1 MVIEISEGN
10 EKPYYLKEKGP
21 KPSGVYKRVGRS
33 CRQAS
38 EDEILSMLMESKGY
52 FYEKDIS
59 EEQELSFKYFFSLCD
74 ELKMAHQKRNLMSL
88 GMIDKNSLYTNLAL
102 LLSDQSPIIVKVA
115 KYDENMNF
123 LLKKEFKGSLLKV
136 LNDVIDVATV
146 NNDISAVI
154 DGKTF
159 KRIETLSYPG
169 ANLREGILNAFCH
182 ADYFIRSNIK
192 LEFFPNELKIT
203 NPGGIYKAT
212 LEDIMNGIQTYRN
225 PGLVNILNKLGYI
238 ENFGSGI
245 PRIVNAYSRSA
256 SKPEFKPTENFFT
269 LILPNMNAIIDSI
282 DDPIDDPINKPLSDF
297 DLAVI
302 RSIRDNPGFNA
313 KQLLSVMLPVEP
325 TTTLDR
331 IKNSIKRNLNDLCEF
346 RGSRNSGGY
355 YIKDRNKL

>member
-136 LNDVIDVATV
+136 LEAFFELIVPLVIKYMIDNVV
-146 NNDISAVI
+146 KNNMLSEQIKVERLWICGGVLFVSL
-154 DGKTF
+154 
-159 KRIETLSYPG
+159 TLLIFGSWH
-169 ANLREGILNAFCH
+169 LIMVLVV
-182 ADYFIRSNIK
+182 
-192 LEFFPNELKIT
+192 L
-203 NPGGIYKAT
+203 
-212 LEDIMNGIQTYRN
+212 DIMIKKCR
-225 PGLVNILNKLGYI
+225 L
-238 ENFGSGI
+238 
-245 PRIVNAYSRSA
+245 
-256 SKPEFKPTENFFT
+256 
-269 LILPNMNAIIDSI
+269 LI
-282 DDPIDDPINKPLSDF
+282 
-297 DLAVI
+297 
-302 RSIRDNPGFNA
+302 
-313 KQLLSVMLPVEP
+313 
-325 TTTLDR
+325 
-331 IKNSIKRNLNDLCEF
+331 
-346 RGSRNSGGY
+346 
-355 YIKDRNKL
+355 